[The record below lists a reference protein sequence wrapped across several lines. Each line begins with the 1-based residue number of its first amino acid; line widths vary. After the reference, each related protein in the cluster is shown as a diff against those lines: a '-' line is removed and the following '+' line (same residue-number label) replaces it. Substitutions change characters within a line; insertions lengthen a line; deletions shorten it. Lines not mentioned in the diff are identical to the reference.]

1 MSVVGASRGTDVA
14 TPAGTFADTPAV
26 RWQPVTATV
35 LCLFGLGVATYLTLT
50 HFDTSVPLSC
60 PAGGGFINCAKVT
73 TSPQSEIFGIPV
85 AVLGLVYFVPML
97 ALNLP
102 AAWRSLDR
110 RVHLARLVMAVVGV
124 CMVLYLVS
132 AELFIIRNLCL
143 WCTSVHVVT
152 FLLFVVVVTSTPAVL
167 DRLAMATPGPEGGD
181 RDDR

>member
-1 MSVVGASRGTDVA
+1 MSVVGEGHSADMMTPTGTPTGA
-14 TPAGTFADTPAV
+14 PAA

-35 LCLFGLGVATYLTLT
+35 LCLFGLGVAAYLTLT
-50 HFDTSVPLSC
+50 HFDTGVPLSC
-60 PAGGGFINCAKVT
+60 PAGGGFINCEKVT
-73 TSPQSEIFGIPV
+73 TSPQSVIFGIPV

-110 RVHLARLVMAVVGV
+110 RVHLARLVMAIAGV

-167 DRLAMATPGPEGGD
+167 DRVATTTPGPEGGA